1 MNSNYENMDGD
12 QPDYVTLFQT
22 LDNIQILLPELGN
35 RYALQAYFYFHEV
48 QFLLDQRTN
57 AEDMSP
63 DGVLPFIRH
72 GNDIVSGYSKI
83 IEYVNEKNAIVYN
96 TQQSRLDMAALM
108 TLVDEVVIKSELY
121 YTWLYKD
128 IYDHFT
134 KSHFSNGKPWPLS
147 LFLCWSK
154 KWDVAS
160 VSLMFVFTVF
170 FTLIY
175 LFSETLR
182 HKEHRHWLWK
192 LVFRSICS
200 FDRW

>member
-1 MNSNYENMDGD
+1 MTSTFENNEGD
-12 QPDYVTLFQT
+12 KPDYVTLFQT

-72 GNDIVSGYSKI
+72 GNNIVSGYSKI
-83 IEYVNEKNAIVYN
+83 IEYVNEKNNIEYN
-96 TQQSRLDMAALM
+96 TQSRLDMAALM

-134 KSHFSNGKPWPLS
+134 KSHFSNGKPWPLN

-160 VSLMFVFTVF
+160 VSVD
-170 FTLIY
+170 TLFNASIDPHL
-175 LFSETLR
+175 LFRDSLTR
-182 HKEHRHWLWK
+182 KT
-192 LVFRSICS
+192 
-200 FDRW
+200 